1 MKVFLFL
8 ICCAISFNSFAQ
20 INPTDSTV
28 QVIAYW
34 DLNEQQTYA
43 VSLDKIRIKDG
54 DTLSSERISYMIDMK
69 VIDSTANSYLVE
81 CMYRDFETDNDDPF
95 MKDLILMSE
104 QVRVVVKTDE
114 LGMIEGVENWKEVRD
129 FLGKSVKIIEE
140 KYRDVP
146 RINKIIKQTFS
157 MFMSKEGIENN
168 SIKDIQQMLTF
179 HGAEYKLGEMLEIF
193 LYTSN
198 NYNPEEPFDTE
209 GVVLLDEI
217 DFENYHF
224 VMRSNLEVDSDQ
236 LTNAT
241 KQYLAEMAKS
251 LKAPLPNFDQVK
263 ELTNV
268 TDIASRIHET
278 GWIMY
283 SILTKQV
290 STEGIINIEERVIE
304 LM

>member
-1 MKVFLFL
+1 MKVFFFL

-43 VSLDKIRIKDG
+43 VTLDKIRIKDC

-81 CMYRDFETDNDDPF
+81 CIYRDLKSDNNDQLL
-95 MKDLILMSE
+95 KDLRMIAE

-129 FLGKSVKIIEE
+129 FFGKSVQMIKE
-140 KYRDVP
+140 KYKDVP
-146 RINKIIKQTFS
+146 RVDKIVKQTSS
-157 MFMSKEGIENN
+157 MFMTKAGVENA
-168 SIKDIQQMLTF
+168 SIQDIQQMLTF
-179 HGAEYKLGEMLEIF
+179 HGAQYKLGEMLEIS
-193 LYTSN
+193 LYTPN
-198 NYNPEEPFDTE
+198 NYNPNEPFDTE
-209 GVVLLDEI
+209 GIVLLDEI
-217 DFENYHF
+217 NFEDYHF
-224 VMRSNLEVDSDQ
+224 VMRSNLEVDSEQ

-241 KQYLAEMAKS
+241 KQYLTEMAKS
-251 LKAPLPNFDQVK
+251 LKVPAPNFDQVK
-263 ELTNV
+263 ALTNV
-268 TDIASRIHET
+268 TNIASRIHET

-283 SILTKQV
+283 SILTKEV
-290 STEGIINIEERVIE
+290 RAEGEVQIEERIIE